1 MFQISK
7 FLRALIA
14 FAIIVGSTLSPY
26 VARIVTAGSPN
37 LAQFCAGSAPWVSST
52 QQEADALPVQD
63 PCSPAGGPFLTIGVG
78 TLNGVRWPEWTGA
91 RNATVSAGGSS
102 IWRIHWE
109 ATATPETNTSTSTP
123 VPTSTATNTS
133 TSTPVP
139 TSTATNTSTSTPVPT
154 STATNTSTSTP
165 VPTST
170 ATNTSTSTPVPTST
184 ATNTPT
190 ATPSSTPTSTSTATP
205 TATAMFDAAPSGFCD
220 GSSPWVTSSLAEAN
234 RLPMSDPCTP
244 GGWYLTTGSP
254 AVDGKTW
261 PTWAEARSATIA
273 AGGSSI
279 WNVEE
284 PVATPTPSATPSSTP
299 SSTPTPTSTST
310 PTSTPTA
317 TATVTPTPTP
327 IYVCYVYEGGGEEQE
342 CLYRTNLPLVF
353 KNQ

>member
-109 ATATPETNTSTSTP
+109 ATATPE
-123 VPTSTATNTS
+123 
-133 TSTPVP
+133 
-139 TSTATNTSTSTPVPT
+139 
-154 STATNTSTSTP
+154 TNTSTSTP